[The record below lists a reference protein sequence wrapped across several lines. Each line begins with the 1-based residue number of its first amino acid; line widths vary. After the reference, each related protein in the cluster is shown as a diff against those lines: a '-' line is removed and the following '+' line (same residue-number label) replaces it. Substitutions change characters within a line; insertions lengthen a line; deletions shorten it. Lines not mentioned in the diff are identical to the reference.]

1 MAPGPKQPPGCEGGR
16 SYKKYQCQGCSLT
29 PRGKDLSRHYKN
41 MTDWTLVG
49 QMRAA
54 MGSAKLAQLKDKAD
68 KHTLYIFG
76 RGYTR
81 EKLPTWST
89 HPMAR
94 QQELE
99 EAGGDQSQISS
110 EAQRSVYKLLINF
123 HI

>member
-1 MAPGPKQPPGCEGGR
+1 
-16 SYKKYQCQGCSLT
+16 
-29 PRGKDLSRHYKN
+29 
-41 MTDWTLVG
+41 
-49 QMRAA
+49 MRAA

>member
-1 MAPGPKQPPGCEGGR
+1 
-16 SYKKYQCQGCSLT
+16 
-29 PRGKDLSRHYKN
+29 
-41 MTDWTLVG
+41 
-49 QMRAA
+49 MRAA

-99 EAGGDQSQISS
+99 EAGGGQSQISS

>member
-1 MAPGPKQPPGCEGGR
+1 
-16 SYKKYQCQGCSLT
+16 
-29 PRGKDLSRHYKN
+29 
-41 MTDWTLVG
+41 
-49 QMRAA
+49 MRAA

-99 EAGGDQSQISS
+99 EGSAVATYRRLQV
-110 EAQRSVYKLLINF
+110 EKAHL
-123 HI
+123 

>member
-1 MAPGPKQPPGCEGGR
+1 
-16 SYKKYQCQGCSLT
+16 
-29 PRGKDLSRHYKN
+29 
-41 MTDWTLVG
+41 
-49 QMRAA
+49 MRAA

-99 EAGGDQSQISS
+99 EARGGSI
-110 EAQRSVYKLLINF
+110 ANF
-123 HI
+123 FGSTKVSL